1 MPYTQKEYDSLVN
14 DVESGQS
21 SLLVAF
27 ANLLERFDINI
38 SPVSLQESFN
48 NSGVDGSTLESLSV
62 IYPSIQISSFGQSGQ
77 PLRNEAIMRFGY
89 ISQST
94 NRPITHYCL
103 VKDVTTGTI
112 IDSYSGI
119 EKSWDVYG
127 GPGAWAVYVNNTPI
141 VAQPDVPTA
150 ETSQPDTFTITDNS
164 VVTEPLNAPEP
175 LPDDDSVVIP
185 VKVIKP
191 DPNSWQA
198 TYRPGLGILDTTS
211 IKNITITD
219 LSGEQPDRELIAG
232 TKVPIAGRFEKDG
245 VVYYRTEKSVTDNV
259 WYGVPAGTLIRSD
272 KFEQDDDINDIYE
285 SPDETTKN
293 KVIKTAAKI
302 EGKTRKLFSFGR
314 E

>member
-1 MPYTQKEYDSLVN
+1 MIYAQKDFDNYNQDDL
-14 DVESGQS
+14 SGYN
-21 SLLVAF
+21 SLLVSF
-27 ANLLERFDINI
+27 ANLLERFDIPSNPLTIDSYFKDNGI
-38 SPVSLQESFN
+38 SSVTLDSLAKYNPLVQ
-48 NSGVDGSTLESLSV
+48 V
-62 IYPSIQISSFGQSGQ
+62 SSFGQNGQ
-77 PLRNEAIMRFGY
+77 PLRNNAIMRFEY
-89 ISQST
+89 MNADHKLT
-94 NRPITHYCL
+94 THYCL
-103 VKDVTTGTI
+103 VKDVTNGII

-119 EKSWDVYG
+119 DKSWDVYG

-211 IKNITITD
+211 IKNIIITD

-314 E
+314 K